1 MVVAHNKKYFT
12 SHESGEIIRHY
23 LSGEST
29 TKIAARFNVNFKVIL
44 RILRENNIPIKKQK
58 INLSVSK
65 INKIINLYNSGL
77 SGKEISKKFSINSSK
92 IKKIIKSNVS
102 KVRSASQYAK
112 KFSQQEI
119 DSLIQDYKNNSSYQ
133 QLSVKYNCSVMLVK
147 KEIKNYLYSTDNV
160 FCRECRETKNKI
172 NFFDRRQFNTCNQC
186 RDNNSIA
193 KKHLRNKNRSIKR
206 SNNPCEL
213 IRHNISSSIRNYLIK
228 SSINSN
234 NKKFSSLP
242 YSKQEL
248 KSHLESQF
256 EFWMNWDNYGRYD
269 SKTWRDE
276 DSSTWTWQIDHIIPA
291 STFSYRST
299 DDDSFQQCWSLTNLR
314 PLSSKQNYFDGVRR
328 SRHKK
333 P

>member
-12 SHESGEIIRHY
+12 SHESGEIIRYY

-44 RILRENNIPIKKQK
+44 RILRENKIPIKKQK
-58 INLSVSK
+58 INLSPSK

-77 SGKEISKKFSINSSK
+77 SGKEISKIIKINSSK
-92 IKKIIKSNVS
+92 IKKMIRSNVLE
-102 KVRSASQYAK
+102 VRTASQYTK
-112 KFSQQEI
+112 KFSEQEVNN
-119 DSLIQDYKNNSSYQ
+119 LISDYKNNFSYQ
-133 QLSVKYNCSVMLVK
+133 QLSAKYDCSIMLVK
-147 KEIKNYLYSTDNV
+147 KEIRYCLYSTDNI
-160 FCRECRETKNKI
+160 FCRGCKEIKDKI
-172 NFFDRRQFNTCNQC
+172 NFFDKKQFNTCNQC
-186 RDNNSIA
+186 RNDNSFA
-193 KKHLRNKNRSIKR
+193 KKQLRNKNRSIKR
-206 SNNPCEL
+206 SNSPCEL

-228 SSINSN
+228 SANYSN

-248 KSHLESQF
+248 KSHLEAQF
-256 EFWMNWDNYGRYD
+256 ESWMNWDNYGRYD

-276 DSSTWTWQIDHIIPA
+276 DPATWTWQIDHIIPA
-291 STFSYRST
+291 SMFKYSSIN
-299 DDDSFQQCWSLTNLR
+299 DESFKQCWELSNLR
-314 PLSSKQNYFDGVRR
+314 PLNSKQNYLDGVRR